1 MQLQRHRYTRAL
13 SQSICE
19 CGQMQWWSNSTQIIS
34 CAALQKMRIQ
44 HLKWFEEQCL
54 QVHIEIQFVWGHAIS
69 PLCQMGRLYKEIIIS
84 NWLLLVI
91 GYWTILQL
99 HNHVEGLDT
108 NLTHHVSFPLS
119 NPVTSGLKGVL
130 NIQNTY
136 RASRGKGIGLMH
148 LCYVANSV
156 SSSMFTFPSL
166 KRAMSIY
173 ANIFTFWALMPV
185 YIIFSKSW
193 HDDNDNDGHLVTT
206 LSL

>member
-1 MQLQRHRYTRAL
+1 
-13 SQSICE
+13 
-19 CGQMQWWSNSTQIIS
+19 MQWWSNSMQIIP
-34 CAALQKMRIQ
+34 CTALQKMRIHVQ
-44 HLKWFEEQCL
+44 HFKIFEEQCV
-54 QVHIEIQFVWGHAIS
+54 QVHIVIQFVWGHAIS

-166 KRAMSIY
+166 KLAMSMY
-173 ANIFTFWALMPV
+173 ANIFRFWTLMPV

>member
-1 MQLQRHRYTRAL
+1 MQ
-13 SQSICE
+13 S
-19 CGQMQWWSNSTQIIS
+19 
-34 CAALQKMRIQ
+34 
-44 HLKWFEEQCL
+44 HLCVKWVDCTK
-54 QVHIEIQFVWGHAIS
+54 
-69 PLCQMGRLYKEIIIS
+69 R
-84 NWLLLVI
+84 LLLVI

-166 KRAMSIY
+166 KLAMSMY
-173 ANIFTFWALMPV
+173 ANIFRFWTLMPV

-193 HDDNDNDGHLVTT
+193 HDDNDNDGHMVTT
-206 LSL
+206 LSLYYISFCAVIMLSNLLLCRICL